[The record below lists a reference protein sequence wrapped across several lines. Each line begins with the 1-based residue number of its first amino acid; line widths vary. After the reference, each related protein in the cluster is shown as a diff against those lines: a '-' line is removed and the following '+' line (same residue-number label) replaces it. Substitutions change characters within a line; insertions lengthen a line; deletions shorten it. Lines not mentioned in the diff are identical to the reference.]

1 MGRGKWSRDGLRFWC
16 GVVPDNLSSY
26 LAVVEIVASL
36 DFSLSAQNGGFGIRH
51 RKRPALRPAWIL
63 CPGGRN
69 RRAMG
74 LLFFFVLCF
83 LAEFDQHAEG
93 GFGMQEGDVGM
104 MGPGAG
110 FLVDEADAV
119 LFRFL

>member
-1 MGRGKWSRDGLRFWC
+1 
-16 GVVPDNLSSY
+16 
-26 LAVVEIVASL
+26 
-36 DFSLSAQNGGFGIRH
+36 
-51 RKRPALRPAWIL
+51 L

-110 FLVDEADAV
+110 FLVDEADAAV
-119 LFRFL
+119 FRFL